1 MQVGVGNQVDPD
13 QLRAIAS
20 ANQSYTVLI
29 DSDFTQLTTTL
40 TTRLTEILCNSK
52 LSHNVDQIFSYD
64 KLILYLKYLTAQPGI
79 SSRPNGA
86 RIEYVYT

>member
-1 MQVGVGNQVDPD
+1 MQVGVGNQVYPD

-29 DSDFTQLTTTL
+29 DSDFTLLSTTL

-52 LSHNVDQIFSYD
+52 LSHNVDQLFSYD
-64 KLILYLKYLTAQPGI
+64 MSIILKFSIHLGL
-79 SSRPNGA
+79 
-86 RIEYVYT
+86 V